1 MHLIIRAGLVAA
13 LGIFAGNAADAAN
26 LPVKKKAVKVVKAQ
40 PPEPPRQVIIINSW
54 AGMYIG
60 IHAGAACPL
69 VATTNVVPFGGFDD
83 GLARS
88 FSFDKCRPLAGGSI
102 GYNIEAGTFIV
113 GFEAD
118 VGFLDVRQA
127 TVDAVN
133 SDFAGVRYGWHGT
146 LTGRLGIAVDKAL
159 IYAKGGAAWARIAN
173 TASHVAAGVLDPT
186 DFSEVTGTRWG
197 WTIGGGI
204 EFMIAPEI
212 SLKGEYLYMDF
223 GTASSTNLDGDV
235 FEHRNRLHTAKI
247 GLNYRF
253 NLGRQVS
260 PVSARF

>member
-1 MHLIIRAGLVAA
+1 MHHIVRGGLVAV
-13 LGIFAGNAADAAN
+13 FAVVACNAADAAN
-26 LPVKKKAVKVVKAQ
+26 LPVKKKAAKVVKAQ
-40 PPEPPRQVIIINSW
+40 PPEPPRQVIIVNSW
-54 AGMYIG
+54 AGMYVG

-69 VATTNVVPFGGFDD
+69 VTTSNVTPFGGFDD
-83 GLARS
+83 GVGRS
-88 FSFDKCRPLAGGSI
+88 FSFDKCRPLAGGTV
-102 GYNIEAGTFIV
+102 GYNMEAGGFLL

-118 VGFLDVRQA
+118 VSFADIRQA
-127 TVDAVN
+127 TFDAVN
-133 SDFAGVRYGWHGT
+133 ANFSGVRLGWHGT

-173 TASHVAAGVLDPT
+173 TASNVAAGVLDPT

-235 FEHRNRLHTAKI
+235 FEHRNRIHTAKV

-253 NLGRQVS
+253 NLGSQVS

>member
-1 MHLIIRAGLVAA
+1 MHRFIRAGLMAAVAV
-13 LGIFAGNAADAAN
+13 FACNTADAAN
-26 LPVKKKAVKVVKAQ
+26 LPVKKKPGKVVKAQ
-40 PPEPPRQVIIINSW
+40 PPEPPRQVVIVNSW
-54 AGMYIG
+54 AGMYVG

-69 VATTNVVPFGGFDD
+69 IATSNVAPFGGFNA
-83 GLARS
+83 GVGRS
-88 FSFDKCRPLAGGSI
+88 FDFDRCAPLLGGSI

-118 VGFLDVRQA
+118 VGFLDLRQS

-133 SDFAGVRYGWHGT
+133 ADFAGVRYGWHGT

-159 IYAKGGAAWARIAN
+159 IYAKGGAAWARITN
-173 TASHVAAGVLDPT
+173 TASNVVGGGFDPL

-197 WTIGGGI
+197 WTVGGGI
-204 EFMIAPEI
+204 EFMVAPDI
-212 SLKGEYLYMDF
+212 SIKGEYLYMDF
-223 GTASSTNLDGDV
+223 GTASGSNLDGDA

-253 NLGRQVS
+253 NLGSTVT
-260 PVSARF
+260 PISARF